1 MDIENVKNGLASI
14 RKRAIDEVEVNFNK
28 YVLEDFL
35 DAGESSYFLI
45 DSVSWSYYFQDL
57 LAELNDIMNYILSFP
72 ASAIERASDNIYM
85 LECIDLKRVID
96 ANIIKYELA
105 SLEESKVS
113 TTDIF
118 DFIGVNIDKTPK
130 PTPIKLTNYAGE
142 YCIQRLHK
150 GLKEQF
156 NYIDITIDEFENHFK
171 GHAQSLI
178 KWKGS
183 TQDLLMLIIFL
194 ANSSIIPEK
203 YKSNKYRSKLVL
215 DHFTKPDGSRFN
227 IYSIN
232 SMFSKYS
239 KSKTNT
245 QYAELQALV
254 RNL

>member
-1 MDIENVKNGLASI
+1 MDIENVKKRLASL
-14 RKRAIDEVEVNFNK
+14 RERAIDKVENNFNK

-57 LAELNDIMNYILSFP
+57 LAELNELMNYILSFP
-72 ASAIERASDNIYM
+72 ESAIGRAADNIYM

-96 ANIIKYELA
+96 ANILKYELA
-105 SLEESKVS
+105 TLEESKVNTS
-113 TTDIF
+113 DIF
-118 DFIGVNIDKTPK
+118 DYIGVNIDNTPK
-130 PTPIKLTNYAGE
+130 PTPISLTKYAGE
-142 YCIQRLHK
+142 YGIQRLHK
-150 GLKEQF
+150 GLNEQF
-156 NYIDITIDEFENHFK
+156 NYIDIAMDEFENHFK
-171 GHAQSLI
+171 GQTQSPI

-194 ANSSIIPEK
+194 ANASIIPEK

-227 IYSIN
+227 ISSIN

-239 KSKTNT
+239 KSKISN
-245 QYAELQALV
+245 QYAELQSLV
-254 RNL
+254 TNL

>member
-1 MDIENVKNGLASI
+1 MDIEIVKKRLASL
-14 RKRAIDEVEVNFNK
+14 REKAVDKVEANFNK

-57 LAELNDIMNYILSFP
+57 LAELNELMNYILSFP
-72 ASAIERASDNIYM
+72 VSAIGQASDNIYM

-105 SLEESKVS
+105 TLEESKLS
-113 TTDIF
+113 TIDIF
-118 DFIGVNIDKTPK
+118 DYIGVNIDKTPK
-130 PTPIKLTNYAGE
+130 PEPIRLTNNAGQFL
-142 YCIQRLHK
+142 IQRLHK

-156 NYIDITIDEFENHFK
+156 NYIDITVEEFETHFN
-171 GHAQSLI
+171 GQSRTYI

-183 TQDLLMLIIFL
+183 TQNLLMLIIFL
-194 ANSSIIPEK
+194 AKAGFISERF
-203 YKSNKYRSKLVL
+203 KSNKYRSRLVL
-215 DHFTKPDGSRFN
+215 DHFTKSDGTRFN

-239 KSKTNT
+239 KSKIRT
-245 QYAELQALV
+245 QYTELEALV